1 MLKTYIVI
9 MLGGSF
15 GVAARV
21 WLSLAVASRWGET
34 FPLGTLAVN
43 ISGCF
48 LIGVFAALT
57 GPDGVLLTSPL
68 ARQAIML
75 GVLGGYTTFS
85 SFSLQTLDLL
95 RENEILF
102 AFLNMAGSL
111 AGCLIATWIGLALG
125 NWFNTRL

>member
-1 MLKTYIVI
+1 MLKTYIVT

-21 WLSLAVASRWGET
+21 WLSLAIAGRWGET
-34 FPLGTLAVN
+34 FPFGTLAVN
-43 ISGCF
+43 VSGCF

-57 GPDGVLLTSPL
+57 GPEGLFLTSPL
-68 ARQAIML
+68 VRQAVIL

-85 SFSLQTLDLL
+85 SFSLQTVALL
-95 RENEILF
+95 RENQILF

-111 AGCLIATWIGLALG
+111 LGCLIATWLGLVLG
-125 NWFNTRL
+125 NWRVK

>member
-1 MLKTYIVI
+1 MLKTYIVT

-21 WLSLAVASRWGET
+21 WLSLAIADRWGET
-34 FPLGTLAVN
+34 FPFGTLAVN
-43 ISGCF
+43 VSGCF

-57 GPDGVLLTSPL
+57 GPEGLFLTSPL
-68 ARQAIML
+68 VRQAVIL

-85 SFSLQTLDLL
+85 SFSLQTVALL
-95 RENEILF
+95 RENQILF

-111 AGCLIATWIGLALG
+111 LGCLIATWLGLVLG
-125 NWFNTRL
+125 NWRVK